1 MKRLFMLAIASMV
14 MLNVACDDK
23 QETLPVV
30 MTLTSSSVMD
40 IDDKGGELVITYELT
55 NVSSTENLQIITAAD
70 WIYVKDKSAVGRIE
84 LMIDANHEES
94 NRMAPVIV
102 TYADQ
107 RFDVE
112 VRQSAKQSQGVGF
125 VLTSSDTVEV
135 NRAGGIVEVNYTI
148 ENALIGE
155 EVSVETDADW
165 ISVYDRMSYQKVVL
179 SVAIN
184 TENVERSA
192 DVDFFYGG
200 ESFTVTIQQTGDGQI
215 IFNAAK
221 IHGYYY
227 GEQFSPGA
235 GNYWIIFTDNG
246 YDENG
251 ATIPYSTYY
260 RIDAYGEIYDGDAT
274 EVEVPVGTYEFD
286 IENTGDKGTFADDNS
301 SYYVT
306 DADGRSRDPRHYQS
320 GKLVVEQNRMTLTV
334 IIDGVEHIVV
344 YEGRGKLKNVSD
356 ERMVNTTLVDDY
368 AADLSDHHLLF
379 ENFGDYY
386 DFGFQNWLVVIR
398 PNATVGD
405 NFNFDIITAYQKV
418 EQGFLGDY
426 VGADVLKASSYIYG
440 FLFEDYMQASWFY
453 TTDAQG
459 TPVDVAPL
467 REGNVSMYD
476 NGNGTITIDIDVRDE
491 IRNKITGRWV
501 GELPEASPATVSR
514 SIVVMQ

>member
-1 MKRLFMLAIASMV
+1 M
-14 MLNVACDDK
+14 
-23 QETLPVV
+23 
-30 MTLTSSSVMD
+30 
-40 IDDKGGELVITYELT
+40 
-55 NVSSTENLQIITAAD
+55 
-70 WIYVKDKSAVGRIE
+70 
-84 LMIDANHEES
+84 
-94 NRMAPVIV
+94 
-102 TYADQ
+102 
-107 RFDVE
+107 
-112 VRQSAKQSQGVGF
+112 
-125 VLTSSDTVEV
+125 
-135 NRAGGIVEVNYTI
+135 
-148 ENALIGE
+148 
-155 EVSVETDADW
+155 
-165 ISVYDRMSYQKVVL
+165 
-179 SVAIN
+179 
-184 TENVERSA
+184 
-192 DVDFFYGG
+192 
-200 ESFTVTIQQTGDGQI
+200 
-215 IFNAAK
+215 
-221 IHGYYY
+221 
-227 GEQFSPGA
+227 
-235 GNYWIIFTDNG
+235 
-246 YDENG
+246 
-251 ATIPYSTYY
+251 
-260 RIDAYGEIYDGDAT
+260 
-274 EVEVPVGTYEFD
+274 
-286 IENTGDKGTFADDNS
+286 
-301 SYYVT
+301 T

-334 IIDGVEHIVV
+334 IIDGVEHSVV

-356 ERMVNTTLVDDY
+356 ERMVTTTLVDDY

-440 FLFEDYMQASWFY
+440 FLFEGYMQASWFY

-491 IRNKITGRWV
+491 IRNKITGKWV